1 MSAGLNVMA
10 WREVLE
16 RIFAGFVR
24 QCDVSPDWL
33 INPSTRRRLKLDIL
47 YPEIGIAIRFVGLQG
62 NRRGAISDWEVA
74 EQEQREDV
82 REELCRQQGIVLV
95 AIPVISDRPGDVLR
109 TLSDAI
115 GRATR
120 AMAKGSTRLSE
131 KRRLMPLLAEA
142 RTRCEQMIPR
152 IRRPDDLA
160 LFAELGR
167 DREAAL
173 VSSLEPTSPPRP
185 RSSPP
190 AYRLGMQVTHPV
202 FGEGTIRALT
212 PDGDDLR
219 VTVDFVRAG
228 ERTLLASLVADKL
241 KPA

>member
-131 KRRLMPLLAEA
+131 KRRLMPLLAESC
-142 RTRCEQMIPR
+142 TRC
-152 IRRPDDLA
+152 
-160 LFAELGR
+160 
-167 DREAAL
+167 
-173 VSSLEPTSPPRP
+173 
-185 RSSPP
+185 
-190 AYRLGMQVTHPV
+190 
-202 FGEGTIRALT
+202 
-212 PDGDDLR
+212 
-219 VTVDFVRAG
+219 
-228 ERTLLASLVADKL
+228 
-241 KPA
+241 

>member
-33 INPSTRRRLKLDIL
+33 VNPGTRRRLKLDLL

-82 REELCRQQGIVLV
+82 REELCRQQGIILV

-109 TLSDAI
+109 ALSDAI

-120 AMAKGSTRLSE
+120 SLAKGSTRLSE

-142 RTRCEQMIPR
+142 RARCEQMISR

-160 LFAELGR
+160 FFAELGR

-173 VSSLEPTSPPRP
+173 VSSLEPTPPPRP
-185 RSSPP
+185 RSSLP
-190 AYRLGMQVTHPV
+190 AYRPGMQVTHPT
-202 FGEGTIRALT
+202 FGIGTIRALT

-219 VTVDFVRAG
+219 VTVDFVSAG